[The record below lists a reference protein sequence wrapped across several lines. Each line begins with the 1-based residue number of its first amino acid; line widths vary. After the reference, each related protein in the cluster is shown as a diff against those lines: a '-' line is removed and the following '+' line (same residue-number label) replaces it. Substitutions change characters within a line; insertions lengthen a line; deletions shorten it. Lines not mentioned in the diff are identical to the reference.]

1 MRSLLVHVVNPLPL
15 ALAHYEAALIDN
27 LLAAGADVRRVETTS
42 MEVASGGSKSKAFS
56 IVRSI
61 VERCGLLRARRG
73 LVVCLWPGFGLL
85 EPLTWVVA
93 MLKHD
98 VVVVYHD
105 PVPIRSQAGYS
116 RVARGFF
123 AVCARRMAR
132 FHVVVHTQLARTDM
146 ANIHGVEAALV
157 YHPILPHDATR
168 PFASASAPGPVMV
181 LGQFKPERTLKPLED
196 IAAVRER
203 RPSDLLI
210 RGRGWPSVSGWEVD
224 DTFLSEQEFDA
235 SIDSAA
241 CVIVPY
247 ARFYQSGVATRCL
260 ERGTAV
266 VGPRHE
272 NIEWL
277 FGTDWPGLVDDDDW
291 AAALERVLGSP
302 IQLAGRSSSV
312 RLQAV
317 DSWARLVRE
326 ILS

>member
-1 MRSLLVHVVNPLPL
+1 MRSPLVHVVNPLPL
-15 ALAHYEAALIDN
+15 ALAHYEAALVDN
-27 LLAAGADVRRVETTS
+27 VLAAGADVRRVETTS
-42 MEVASGGSKSKAFS
+42 MEVASGERTNKALS
-56 IVRSI
+56 IVRS
-61 VERCGLLRARRG
+61 VLERCRLLRARRG

-105 PVPIRSQAGYS
+105 PVPIRRQAGYS
-116 RVARGFF
+116 RIARGLF

-132 FHVVVHTQLARTDM
+132 FNVVVHTRLARTDM
-146 ANIHGVEAALV
+146 ANIHGVEAALA
-157 YHPILPHDATR
+157 YHPILPHDGTR
-168 PFASASAPGPVMV
+168 ASASAPGPVTV

-196 IAAVRER
+196 IAAAREHL
-203 RPSDLLI
+203 PSDLLI
-210 RGRGWPSVSGWEVD
+210 RGRGWPRVPGWEVE

-260 ERGTAV
+260 ERGTPV
-266 VGPRHE
+266 VAPRHE

-291 AAALERVLGSP
+291 AAALERVLRSQ
-302 IQLAGRSSSV
+302 IQIAGLSSNV

-317 DSWARLVRE
+317 DSWARLVRG